1 MHSTLPIILGSLL
14 LFGILEVL
22 FPFYTYKQ
30 SWASRLGPNLAIAI
44 FNSVVTKIPF
54 GLLLGWIWQ
63 QKMWPGLFHYIPF
76 PGVVALL
83 SILVLDSYRYAWHC
97 LAHFWPIGW
106 RFHRVHHSDLAMNI
120 TTAYRFQVIEV
131 MASYV
136 PMTLLIGLFGIRPEY
151 VFIYEAMFV
160 ADQLFQHSNWALSPK
175 IDRILTY
182 LIVTPNYHRIHHSQI
197 VKETDSNFGS
207 LLTIWDRLFGTY
219 RYCSDTKKIDIGL
232 IEYPEPL
239 SIKDMFTL
247 PFKK

>member
-1 MHSTLPIILGSLL
+1 M
-14 LFGILEVL
+14 
-22 FPFYTYKQ
+22 
-30 SWASRLGPNLAIAI
+30 
-44 FNSVVTKIPF
+44 
-54 GLLLGWIWQ
+54 
-63 QKMWPGLFHYIPF
+63 
-76 PGVVALL
+76 
-83 SILVLDSYRYAWHC
+83 
-97 LAHFWPIGW
+97 AHFWPIGW

-120 TTAYRFQVIEV
+120 TTAYRFQLLEV

-136 PMTLLIGLFGIRPEY
+136 PMALLIGLFGIRPEY
-151 VFIYEAMFV
+151 FFIYEAMFV

-239 SIKDMFTL
+239 SIKDMFIL